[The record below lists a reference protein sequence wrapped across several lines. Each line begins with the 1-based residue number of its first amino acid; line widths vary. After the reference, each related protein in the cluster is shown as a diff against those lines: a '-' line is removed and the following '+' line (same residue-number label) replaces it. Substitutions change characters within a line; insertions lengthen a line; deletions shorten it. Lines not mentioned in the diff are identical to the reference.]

1 MVYPIVKFGDPVLER
16 EAETVTEFDTPE
28 LHQFLDDMFESMYA
42 AKGVG
47 LAAPQIGFSRKIAV
61 IDVSN
66 GENPEEKLV
75 LINPQILKVE
85 GKQEGEE
92 GCLSIP
98 GFREQVRR
106 AKRVTVRAQNAKGE
120 EFEMTGEDLLARAL
134 LHETDHLLRQALHH
148 PHQRPEARPDEAQ
161 NQEECSAPGIGTEA
175 PCAWSSWER
184 RRSPCPRWS
193 GSWRPATRCW
203 RW

>member
-28 LHQFLDDMFESMYA
+28 LHKFLDDMFESMYV

-47 LAAPQIGFSRKIAV
+47 LAAPQIGVSRKIAV

-66 GENPEEKLV
+66 GERPEDKLV
-75 LINPQILKVE
+75 LINPTILKVE

-98 GFREQVRR
+98 GFREQV
-106 AKRVTVRAQNAKGE
+106 KRGRQVTIRAQDAKGMTYE
-120 EFEMTGEDLLARAL
+120 KTGEDLLARAF
-134 LHETDHLLRQALHH
+134 LHETDHLYGRLYITHISALKRDLMKRKIKKL
-148 PHQRPEARPDEAQ
+148 QRAGD
-161 NQEECSAPGIGTEA
+161 
-175 PCAWSSWER
+175 WS
-184 RRSPCPRWS
+184 
-193 GSWRPATRCW
+193 
-203 RW
+203 